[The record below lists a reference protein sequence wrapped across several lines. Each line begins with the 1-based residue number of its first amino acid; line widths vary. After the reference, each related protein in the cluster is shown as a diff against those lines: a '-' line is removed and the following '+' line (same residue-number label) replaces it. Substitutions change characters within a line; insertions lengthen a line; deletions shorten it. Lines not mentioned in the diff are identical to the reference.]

1 MLYYRIY
8 LHDKTHS
15 VKWGMETKR
24 IKPRK
29 VRASLFITKE
39 AQDIMF
45 DHGYAS
51 ARGMGMF
58 LSQLVV
64 EHHAR
69 VSRKPTQAEI
79 AQELRRLASLLEEVN
94 QVAPMPDKPMP
105 LANIIDSPPGLVGVT
120 VISEEDGCKEDDR

>member
-1 MLYYRIY
+1 
-8 LHDKTHS
+8 
-15 VKWGMETKR
+15 METKR

-51 ARGMGMF
+51 VRGMGMF

-69 VSRKPTQAEI
+69 VSRKPTKEEI

-120 VISEEDGCKEDDR
+120 VISEEPGAR

>member
-1 MLYYRIY
+1 
-8 LHDKTHS
+8 
-15 VKWGMETKR
+15 METKR
-24 IKPRK
+24 IKTRK
-29 VRASLFITKE
+29 VRATIALTKE

-45 DHGYAS
+45 DHGYVS

-64 EHHAR
+64 DHHAR
-69 VSRKPTQAEI
+69 VSRKPTKEEI

-105 LANIIDSPPGLVGVT
+105 LANIVDSPTGLVGVT
-120 VISEEDGCKEDDR
+120 VISEED